1 MSPNEGGTTT
11 RSSFDERVVCLDGE
25 GGGPMSEER
34 RALAPRYAAA
44 EVEPLIYE
52 RWLASGAFTP
62 PTEPRP
68 GAERFVI
75 IQPPPNVTGALHL
88 GHALTAYV
96 EDILVRYHRMRGDD
110 TLWLP
115 GVDHASIAA
124 QFVLDRIL
132 AEEGESRQ
140 SLGRDRYLERMWRF
154 MDRTRD
160 TIGRQHRRLG
170 ASLDWT
176 RLRFTMDEGSARAVR
191 VAFTRLWDAGL
202 AYRGEALVNWCPRC
216 RTTISDLENIHSEET
231 GSLWTIRYHL
241 VGLDGAAD
249 PAHWVSVATTRPETI
264 FGDTAVAVHPDDDR
278 YRELVGREA
287 ILPFIGRHVPII
299 SDEAVEPEFGTGAV
313 KITPAHDFDDYA
325 VAQRHGLP
333 MLSILD
339 EDARLTAGAG
349 EFAGMDRY
357 DARAAVVARLG
368 AMGDLESERPHPMS
382 IGRCDRCGT
391 VVEPRLS
398 VQWFLRVKPLAE
410 RALAS
415 VREGR
420 TRILPD
426 HFTKVYAHWM
436 ENIHDWAVGRQLWW
450 GHRIP
455 AWYCPDGHITV
466 SDLEGGPDA
475 CASCGRAA
483 AELTQE
489 TDIFDTWFSSGLW
502 PFSTLGWPDE
512 TADLRRFYPTSVME
526 TAYEILFF
534 WVARMMMLGLFFTD
548 VEPFHTVYLHGLV
561 RDPYGRKMSKT
572 KGNVVDPL
580 EVLDEVGADALRFA
594 LVAGNSPGVDQ
605 RLTDAKVAGGRN
617 FTNKLWNAARF
628 VLGARPEPFAE
639 PEGEPSLAGRWIHS
653 RLADAAQRATAQ
665 LDGLDLAGYVAGV
678 HEVAWSDYCDWFL
691 EMAKIDLRREDA
703 TPGERARIWRSS
715 AEALAD
721 LLRLLHPLMPFVT
734 EEVWGRL
741 YAIDPASTRGEP
753 LLMSAAWPAGGTQD
767 AAAEADT
774 AVVMALVRGVRN
786 LRSEASVPAS
796 AWLPLT
802 VVPSGEVARAAIER
816 GLDYLGALARVRP
829 IELRAAG
836 DDHGR
841 PELVASTG
849 EAGAW
854 LGGVATESGEAAT
867 RRTAA
872 EEHLRRGIDRLRVLL
887 AGEFATRAASEVV
900 ARERARLAE
909 LESELRLLTGG

>member
-1 MSPNEGGTTT
+1 MT
-11 RSSFDERVVCLDGE
+11 ERPGL
-25 GGGPMSEER
+25 P
-34 RALAPRYAAA
+34 PRYVAA
-44 EVEPLIYE
+44 EVEPAIYE

-62 PTEPRP
+62 SAEPRP

-88 GHALTAYV
+88 GHALTAFA

-132 AEEGESRQ
+132 ADEGESRE

-154 MDRTRD
+154 MDETRD

-170 ASLDWT
+170 ASLDWS
-176 RLRFTMDEGSARAVR
+176 RLRFTMDPVSAHAVR
-191 VAFTRLWDAGL
+191 VAFKKLWDAGL

-216 RTTISDLENIHSEET
+216 RTTISDLENIHTEEAGT
-231 GSLWTIRYHL
+231 LWTIRYHL
-241 VGLDGAAD
+241 AGSDGAPD
-249 PAHWVSVATTRPETI
+249 PARWVSVATTRPETI

-278 YRELVGREA
+278 YRDLVGREA
-287 ILPFIGRHVPII
+287 VLPFIGRRLPII
-299 SDEAVEPEFGTGAV
+299 TDEAVEPEFGTGAV

-357 DARAAVVARLG
+357 DARAAVVARLA
-368 AMGDLESERPHPMS
+368 AMGDLESERPHQMV

-398 VQWFLRVKPLAE
+398 VQWFVHVKPLAD

-420 TRILPD
+420 TRIVPD
-426 HFTKVYAHWM
+426 HFAKVYAHWM

-466 SDLEGGPDA
+466 TDLEAGPDA
-475 CASCGRAA
+475 CATCGRAA
-483 AELTQE
+483 AELRQE

-502 PFSTLGWPDE
+502 PFSTLGWPE
-512 TADLRRFYPTSVME
+512 ESVDLERFYPTSVME

-534 WVARMMMLGLFFTD
+534 WVARMMMLGLFLTD

-561 RDPYGRKMSKT
+561 RDPYGQKMSKT

-580 EVLDEVGADALRFA
+580 EMVEEVGADALRFA
-594 LVAGNSPGVDQ
+594 LVAGNAPGVDQ

-639 PEGEPSLAGRWIHS
+639 PLGEPPLPGRWIRS
-653 RLADAAQRATAQ
+653 RLADAAEHATAQ
-665 LDGLDLAGYVAGV
+665 LDDLQLAGYVTGAHDV
-678 HEVAWSDYCDWFL
+678 TWSDYCDWFL
-691 EMAKIDLRREDA
+691 EMAKVDLRRDDA
-703 TPGERARIWRSS
+703 SPGERARTWLTAAS
-715 AEALAD
+715 ALAD
-721 LLRLLHPLMPFVT
+721 LLRLLHPVMPFVT

-741 YAIDPASTRGEP
+741 HAVDPVSTRGEP
-753 LLMSAAWPAGGTQD
+753 LLVSAAWPSGGERD
-767 AAAEADT
+767 EAAEADM
-774 AVVMALVRGVRN
+774 AVLMPLVRGVRN
-786 LRSEASVPAS
+786 LRTEAGAAAS

-802 VVPSGEVARAAIER
+802 VVPSGAATRAAMER
-816 GLDYLGALARVRP
+816 GLGYLGALARVRP
-829 IELRAAG
+829 IDLRNPG
-836 DDHGR
+836 DDRGR

-849 EAGAW
+849 EAAVW
-854 LGGVATESGEAAT
+854 LGVEGAESVDVPA
-867 RRTAA
+867 RRAAA
-872 EEHLRRGIDRLRVLL
+872 EVHLRDGIDRLLTLL
-887 AGEFATRAASEVV
+887 SGAFAERAPADVV
-900 ARERARLAE
+900 QRERDRLAD
-909 LESELRLLTGG
+909 LEAQLRHLVGD